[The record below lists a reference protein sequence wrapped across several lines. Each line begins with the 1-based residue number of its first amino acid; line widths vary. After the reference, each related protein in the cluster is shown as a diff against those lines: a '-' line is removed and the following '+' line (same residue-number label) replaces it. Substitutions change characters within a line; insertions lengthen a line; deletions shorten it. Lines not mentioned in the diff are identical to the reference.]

1 MFKLK
6 PIIFSSNQN
15 SQNFCW
21 MHKDMWGKTSEISQ
35 VILPSDIIIVP
46 EIRYQKYAQ
55 KWIILVY
62 EGFIQSIGLWW
73 NILKDPHDI
82 QQIRSI
88 KCVHWIKIRIK

>member
-15 SQNFCW
+15 SQNVCW

-55 KWIILVY
+55 K
-62 EGFIQSIGLWW
+62 
-73 NILKDPHDI
+73 
-82 QQIRSI
+82 
-88 KCVHWIKIRIK
+88 

>member
-1 MFKLK
+1 MHSMSLESRSTNTNHFLLTYLLIVCEKCFMIMFKLK

-46 EIRYQKYAQ
+46 EIRYQKYPQ
-55 KWIILVY
+55 K
-62 EGFIQSIGLWW
+62 
-73 NILKDPHDI
+73 
-82 QQIRSI
+82 
-88 KCVHWIKIRIK
+88 